1 MCASVP
7 ATTLGPIWKH
17 CRALRLL
24 LVLAIA
30 HCWISYPT
38 GLAAQSWMSEGFART
53 GAHLKPSER
62 AGRDIW
68 FFATASNDRFYT
80 YSYAQRLGGAID
92 WYKILG
98 AKNRGDLFQGWGA
111 IPDPDCCIPGD
122 GNCRAKTLDE
132 TFGFPW
138 CPGDDKLL

>member
-1 MCASVP
+1 VQGGTS
-7 ATTLGPIWKH
+7 G
-17 CRALRLL
+17 
-24 LVLAIA
+24 
-30 HCWISYPT
+30 
-38 GLAAQSWMSEGFART
+38 
-53 GAHLKPSER
+53 
-62 AGRDIW
+62 

-122 GNCRAKTLDE
+122 LNCRAKTLDE
-132 TFGFPW
+132 TFGFP
-138 CPGDDKLL
+138 CVPRDDKLLPFVGKKEEYRDPGCDFPEPSRRAPKVRPISARADAI